1 MSVSFGPA
9 FFIRPSATPGVY
21 GSYFGSGSLL
31 TGWALPRSYA
41 SNQLYKAWPFCTR
54 YNDYLLL
61 PFPGSM
67 SEFQF
72 LNKILNEHQLRL
84 PEVQRDVVLNALRNA
99 ELRLDLSHCP
109 RMGEKLLIEG
119 LKTPPGFE
127 EPLFPFQEV
136 AIRYIESLG
145 FRALVGDDMGLGK
158 TPIGIAAALH
168 YKAKKVIV
176 VTRAVALGA
185 WQRAIKTWSDYACLT
200 AQGTRPLKTRRKD
213 GVITI
218 PKGAATLNDGLRS
231 FDAGVVLLNYELLT
245 AWQEELLAFEAD
257 IVIFDEIH
265 AVKEPKA
272 ARSQAAYAL
281 MGQCKAVI
289 GLTGTPINNRP
300 LELYHIVHNLQPGK
314 WGEFFNFAL
323 RYCNAHRKVIG
334 KDWSNCTME
343 RRADGRM
350 VRVPAD
356 KMAWDFSGS
365 RLEKELYKR
374 LRSNTMVRRLK
385 DDVLDLLPAMEETLP
400 LEPTQRYWKVEEGEL
415 AFIDG
420 ILSDNPQSKKK
431 AEQSLHALFAA
442 AALDKIDWAREWLAS
457 FLEDT
462 DQKIV
467 VFFHFQRV
475 GEALHAMLEE
485 WGIPHVNL
493 WGTKPDAGGDHTF
506 QTTPEC
512 RVALC
517 SYSMAR
523 EAVTLTEAAYQLSM
537 EYPWVPGWAEQ
548 ARDRTRRI
556 GQKRAVTYY
565 YPILVGSAEERIVK
579 AMLSK
584 QDIISVITQGIHRKA
599 IGIDASVLSV
609 DDPDATAFNQ

>member
-1 MSVSFGPA
+1 MSVSFGSS
-9 FFIRPSATPGVY
+9 FFIRPSGTLGAYGQYY
-21 GSYFGSGSLL
+21 GSGNLL

-41 SNQLYKAWPFCTR
+41 SNEVYKAWPFCTR

-67 SEFQF
+67 AEFKF
-72 LNKILNEHQLRL
+72 LDKILNEFQLKIPNKER
-84 PEVQRDVVLNALRNA
+84 EVVLGALRNA

-109 RMGEKLLIEG
+109 KMGESLVIEG
-119 LKTPPGFE
+119 LKTPPGFAT
-127 EPLFPFQEV
+127 PLFPFQEV

-158 TPIGIAAALH
+158 TPVAIAAALH

-185 WQRAIKTWSDYACLT
+185 WQRAVGTWSDYACLT

-213 GVITI
+213 GVIKI
-218 PKGAATLNDGLRS
+218 PEGAATLNEGLANVDS
-231 FDAGVVLLNYELLT
+231 GVILLNYELLT
-245 AWQEELLAFEAD
+245 AWREELLKFDAD
-257 IVIFDEIH
+257 MVIFDEVH

-281 MGQCKAVI
+281 MGQSKAVI

-334 KDWSNCTME
+334 KDWSNCTIE
-343 RRADGRM
+343 TRPDGRK
-350 VRVPAD
+350 VKVPAD

-385 DDVLDLLPAMEETLP
+385 DDVLDLLPPMEETLP
-400 LEPTQRYWKVEEGEL
+400 LEPTERYWKVEEGEL
-415 AFIDG
+415 EFIEG
-420 ILSDNPQSKKK
+420 LLSENVQNKKK
-431 AEQSLHALFAA
+431 GEQSLHALFAA

-467 VFFHFQRV
+467 IFFHYQRV
-475 GEALHAMLEE
+475 GEALHDMLKE
-485 WGIPHVNL
+485 WGISHVNL
-493 WGTKPDAGGDHTF
+493 WGTKPDVGGDNTF
-506 QTTPEC
+506 QTVPEC

-556 GQKRAVTYY
+556 GQKRSVTYY

-599 IGIDASVLSV
+599 IGIDASVFSAEQTV
-609 DDPDATAFNQ
+609 

>member
-1 MSVSFGPA
+1 MSVSFGA
-9 FFIRPSATPGVY
+9 SFFVRPSITPGVY
-21 GSYFGSGSLL
+21 GAYYGSGSLL

-41 SNQLYKAWPFCTR
+41 SNQVYKAWPFCTR
-54 YNDYLLL
+54 YQDYMLL

-67 SEFQF
+67 AEFKF
-72 LNKILNEHQLRL
+72 LDKILNEYQLRVPDSERL
-84 PEVQRDVVLNALRNA
+84 VVLSALRNA
-99 ELRLDLSHCP
+99 ELRLELSHCST
-109 RMGEKLLIEG
+109 MGEHLVIEG
-119 LKTPPGFE
+119 LKVPPGFE
-127 EPLFPFQEV
+127 KPLFPFQEV
-136 AIRYIESLG
+136 AVRYIESLG

-158 TPIGIAAALH
+158 TAVGIAAALH

-176 VTRAVALGA
+176 VTRAVALGS
-185 WQRAIKTWSDYACLT
+185 WQRAIGTWSDYPCVV
-200 AQGTRPLKTRRKD
+200 AQGTRPLTTRRKD
-213 GVITI
+213 GVIKI
-218 PKGAATLNDGLRS
+218 PKGAATLNNGLKD
-231 FDAGVVLLNYELLT
+231 FEGGIVLLNYELLT
-245 AWQEELLAFEAD
+245 AWREELLAFNAD

-281 MGQCKAVI
+281 MGQSMAVI

-300 LELYHIVHNLQPGK
+300 LELYYIVHNLQPGK

-334 KDWSNCTME
+334 KDWQNCTIE
-343 RRADGRM
+343 VKPDGRK
-350 VRVPAD
+350 VRVPAE

-400 LEPTQRYWKVEEGEL
+400 LAPTARYWKVEEGEL

-467 VFFHFQRV
+467 VFFHYQRV
-475 GEALHAMLEE
+475 GEALQAMLQE

-493 WGTKPDAGGDHTF
+493 WGTKPDAGGDHIF
-506 QTTPEC
+506 QTTPDC

-556 GQKRAVTYY
+556 GQTRAVTYY

-599 IGIDASVLSV
+599 IGIDSSVFSS
-609 DDPDATAFNQ
+609 DDPELN

>member
-1 MSVSFGPA
+1 MSVSFGA
-9 FFIRPSATPGVY
+9 SFFIRPSASVGAYGFYY
-21 GSYFGSGSLL
+21 GSGTLL

-41 SNQLYKAWPFCTR
+41 SNQVYKAWPFCTR
-54 YNDYLLL
+54 YNDRMLL

-67 SEFQF
+67 AEFKF
-72 LNKILNEHQLRL
+72 LDKILNEYELRL
-84 PEVQRDVVLNALRNA
+84 PEAERKIVLSALRNA
-99 ELRLDLSHCP
+99 ELRLELSHAP
-109 RMGEKLLIEG
+109 KMSEELVIEG
-119 LKTPPGFE
+119 LKVPPGFE
-127 EPLFPFQEV
+127 KPLFPFQEV
-136 AIRYIESLG
+136 AVRYVESLG

-176 VTRAVALGA
+176 VTRAVALGS
-185 WQRAIKTWSDYACLT
+185 WQRAIATWSDYVCLT
-200 AQGTRPLKTRRKD
+200 AQGTRPLTTKRKD
-213 GVITI
+213 GVIKI
-218 PKGAATLNDGLRS
+218 PVGAATLNNGLKD
-231 FDAGVVLLNYELLT
+231 FTGGVVLLNYELLT
-245 AWQEELLAFEAD
+245 AWREELLAFNAD

-281 MGQCKAVI
+281 MGQSMAVI

-314 WGEFFNFAL
+314 WGDFFNFAL
-323 RYCNAHRKVIG
+323 RYCNAHKKVIG
-334 KDWSNCTME
+334 KDWTNCTIE
-343 RRADGRM
+343 VKPDGRK
-350 VRVPAD
+350 VKVPAD

-385 DDVLDLLPAMEETLP
+385 DDVLDLLPPMEETLP
-400 LEPTQRYWKVEEGEL
+400 LAPTSRYWKVEEGEL

-467 VFFHFQRV
+467 IFFHFQRV

-485 WGIPHVNL
+485 WGISHVNL

-506 QTTPEC
+506 QTVPEC

-579 AMLSK
+579 AMLAK
-584 QDIISVITQGIHRKA
+584 QDIISVITQGVHRKA
-599 IGIDASVLSV
+599 LGIDSNVLS
-609 DDPDATAFNQ
+609 PDSPEQ